1 MPAEF
6 VNLDARWLVEF
17 AEQFQNAS
25 GEPNRNYDADYAR
38 FIRIAEHLQSMD
50 EKLQNL
56 TANSNQIGEF
66 ERGVQAERLRIF
78 GRSNLPPQSVEVS
91 PELHAMLLKAAVPV
105 KKIKQG
111 VSAFDP
117 LPAPKKM
124 REVKKVTSPALKEIL
139 SGLKIDLSKL
149 GTKQ

>member
-6 VNLDARWLVEF
+6 VNLDARWLANLAAAFE
-17 AEQFQNAS
+17 
-25 GEPNRNYDADYAR
+25 GEPEQAR
-38 FIRIAEHLQSMD
+38 LLFIAEHLQSMD

-91 PELHAMLLKAAVPV
+91 PELHAMLLKAAIPV
-105 KKIKQG
+105 KKIPRG

-117 LPAPKKM
+117 LPAQKKV

-149 GTKQ
+149 GAKQ

>member
-1 MPAEF
+1 MSAEF
-6 VNLDARWLVEF
+6 VNLDAKWLAEF
-17 AEQFQNAS
+17 AQPGNVIGEYEQ
-25 GEPNRNYDADYAR
+25 AR
-38 FIRIAEHLQSMD
+38 LLRIAEHLQSMD

-56 TANSNQIGEF
+56 TSNSNQIGEF

-91 PELHAMLLKAAVPV
+91 PQLHAMLLKAPPV

-117 LPAPKKM
+117 LPSAKKLK
-124 REVKKVTSPALKEIL
+124 EVKKVSSPALNDIL

-149 GTKQ
+149 GINK